1 MRSLLQTAL
10 GTIPALR
17 KHPDDESALLTRMAA
32 PLLRS
37 ADSRSAW
44 HVLTY
49 RIFYRPYSCRSAGS
63 KSVGARAWS
72 PELSLASTKSPPP
85 RG

>member
-17 KHPDDESALLTRMAA
+17 RHPDDESALLTRMAA

-37 ADSRSAW
+37 RRLQIGVARLDVPDFLPSVAVAD
-44 HVLTY
+44 
-49 RIFYRPYSCRSAGS
+49 PP
-63 KSVGARAWS
+63 GARV
-72 PELSLASTKSPPP
+72 
-85 RG
+85 